1 MKLFNKKG
9 SEAVVEEPKTEVKV
23 VEAPLTIERV
33 LEATRSGE
41 LSAEDGCALVFAV
54 TDKDGNIQMGGNGST
69 GHVIGIAVNLIQQ
82 TGRLPEKQN
91 GEQEVI

>member
-1 MKLFNKKG
+1 MKLFRDRKG
-9 SEAVVEEPKTEVKV
+9 SEVVEEPKTEIKV
-23 VEAPLTIERV
+23 VDAPLTIERV

-82 TGRLPEKQN
+82 TGRVPEKKN
-91 GEQEVI
+91 DEQEVI

>member
-9 SEAVVEEPKTEVKV
+9 SEAVVEEPKTEIKV
-23 VEAPLTIERV
+23 VDAPLTIERV

-82 TGRLPEKQN
+82 TGRIPEKAN

>member
-9 SEAVVEEPKTEVKV
+9 SEAVVEEPKTEIKV
-23 VEAPLTIERV
+23 VDAPLTIERV

-82 TGRLPEKQN
+82 TGRIPEQKN
-91 GEQEVI
+91 GESEVI